1 MAADFAGEGRDLV
14 AAADFAGD
22 GRGLG
27 RSSCACGEERVEKR

>member
-27 RSSCACGEERVEKR
+27 RSSYACGEERVEKR